1 MKIKLISTVAV
12 VSMLLVGTALAKD
25 NTTINLNALKPETK
39 VQKMVHLKQ
48 EQLVLKKLKAQ
59 ARAKHFENYYSNT
72 ASELQSASGLH
83 PIVCPSHSSFSPA
96 PKPTNNKT
104 KTNKASNLKQQCPS
118 GIPAF
123 QYSRFANFPPP
134 PPMSTPK
141 QVKKQKKVVLKTL
154 PDVFVKPE
162 VITKVKVSNRDVNRI
177 VSPFPIKD
185 IVYSK
190 EKGVMVSFVGKNAFL
205 KFAIKK
211 LPFGGYEYIVVPTEL
226 YIVTT
231 GGVYTIIVQPT
242 AIMGRTIRLS
252 GGTLNKIKQNQAI
265 FSQLPYEKKIIK
277 IIKSAYTN
285 NIPST
290 WDVLH
295 PAVKPIKLGCMTAR
309 LVELIN
315 IEGTNFDLKEYE
327 ITSNQPVN
335 ITEKDFIT
343 PKLSKT
349 PAAILLTHFKI
360 DKYNPSY
367 LFIVERKG
375 DSNE

>member
-1 MKIKLISTVAV
+1 MNARLISAVAV
-12 VSMLLVGTALAKD
+12 AVTLLGTTALAKD
-25 NTTINLNALKPETK
+25 NATVNLNALKPKEATA
-39 VQKMVHLKQ
+39 VQRIVHLKQ
-48 EQLVLKKLKAQ
+48 EQIILQKLKAK
-59 ARAKHFENYYSNT
+59 AKAKHFSNYYNNT
-72 ASELQSASGLH
+72 AKQVRNASKVGH
-83 PIVCPSHSSFSPA
+83 KA
-96 PKPTNNKT
+96 NNT
-104 KTNKASNLKQQCPS
+104 PRKATLKQEKPS

-123 QYSRFANFPPP
+123 EYSRFANFPPP
-134 PPMSTPK
+134 PPKAMIMPK
-141 QVKKQKKVVLKTL
+141 VKKPKKITLKTL

-190 EKGVMVSFVGKNAFL
+190 EKGVMVSFVGKNAFV

-231 GGVYTIIVQPT
+231 GGVYTIIAEPT
-242 AIMGRTIRLS
+242 AIMGRTIRLT
-252 GGTLNKIKQNQAI
+252 GGTFNKIKQNQAI
-265 FSQLPYEKKIIK
+265 FSQLPYEKKIIT
-277 IIKSAYTN
+277 IIKSVYTN
-285 NIPST
+285 NIPAT

-295 PAVKPIKLGCMTAR
+295 PAVKPVKLGCMTAR
-309 LVELIN
+309 LLEFVN

-327 ITSNQPVN
+327 ITSSQSVN
-335 ITEKDFIT
+335 ITEKNFIN

-349 PAAILLTHFKI
+349 PAAIALTHFKV
-360 DKYNPSY
+360 DKDNPSY

-375 DSNE
+375 DSDE